1 MRIVCFVCV
10 NCLFCLSDILVVVSS
25 ERKKPLSLSPCKI
38 DNNNMVFHV
47 EISLSLSFSSSTT
60 FIYDGMKAN

>member
-10 NCLFCLSDILVVVSS
+10 NCLFCLSDILAVVSL

-38 DNNNMVFHV
+38 DNNNLVV
-47 EISLSLSFSSSTT
+47 SGDTASSLQTSILFVC
-60 FIYDGMKAN
+60 GKHQ